1 MKSLKKE
8 KLKEELLEKSMKM
21 VGSVSLLL
29 SEIVMT
35 PTCWGMGHQPKC
47 PDELLK

>member
-8 KLKEELLEKSMKM
+8 KLLEKSMQM
-21 VGSVSLLL
+21 VSSMSLFL
-29 SEIVMT
+29 SELVIT
-35 PTCWGMGHQPKC
+35 STCTMGCYQPKC

>member
-8 KLKEELLEKSMKM
+8 KLIKKSMKM
-21 VGSVSLLL
+21 VGSLSLFLG
-29 SEIVMT
+29 EIVIT
-35 PTCWGMGHQPKC
+35 PTCFGCAYQPKC

>member
-8 KLKEELLEKSMKM
+8 KLIKKSMKM
-21 VGSVSLLL
+21 VGSLSLFL
-29 SEIVMT
+29 SKI
-35 PTCWGMGHQPKC
+35 PLNSTCILACYQPKC